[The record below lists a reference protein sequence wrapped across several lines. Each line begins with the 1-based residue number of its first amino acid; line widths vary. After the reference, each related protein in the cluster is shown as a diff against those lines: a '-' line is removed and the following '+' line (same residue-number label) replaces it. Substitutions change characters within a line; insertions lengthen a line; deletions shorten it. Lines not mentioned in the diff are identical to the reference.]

1 MSDPQD
7 STQRFSSRVE
17 NYIKYRPSYP
27 PAVIE
32 ILTERCGLTPDAIM
46 ADIGSGTGILTELW
60 LKHGNPVFGVEP
72 NREMRQAGE
81 RLLAAYPHF
90 TSVNGTAEAT
100 TLPAQS
106 VDFVTAGQA
115 FHWFD
120 GAKTRQEFVRILKPS
135 GWAVLIWNVRQ
146 DQASPFMLAYHQ
158 LVHDFAIDL
167 AVSHEKRIDE
177 TVLAAFYGPS
187 RYQLATCPNQQRC
200 DFSGMLG
207 RLLSSSYMPNVDQAS
222 YAPML
227 AQAKAL
233 FAQHETGGQVVI
245 EYETRIYY
253 GQLTPP

>member
-1 MSDPQD
+1 MQD
-7 STQRFSSRVE
+7 ATQRFSTRVE

-32 ILTERCGLTPDAIM
+32 ILAERCGLTPDAIM

-60 LKHGNPVFGVEP
+60 LKHGNPVFSVEP

-100 TLPAQS
+100 TLPGQS

-146 DQASPFMLAYHQ
+146 DQASPFMLAYNQLIHQ
-158 LVHDFAIDL
+158 FATDL
-167 AVSHEKRIDE
+167 ENTSQEYRINDD
-177 TVLAAFYGPS
+177 VLAAFYAARG
-187 RYQLATCPNQQRC
+187 YQLAICPNQQRF

-207 RLLSSSYMPNVDQAS
+207 RLLSSSYMPNVDHID

-233 FAQHETGGQVVI
+233 FAQHETNDQVVI

>member
-1 MSDPQD
+1 MQD
-7 STQRFSSRVE
+7 ATQRFSTRVE

-27 PAVIE
+27 PTVIE
-32 ILTERCGLTPDAIM
+32 ILTERCGLTPTAHI
-46 ADIGSGTGILTELW
+46 ADIGSGTGILAELW
-60 LKHGNPVFGVEP
+60 LKQGNPVFGVEP

-100 TLPAQS
+100 TLPGQS

-146 DQASPFMLAYHQ
+146 DQASPFMLAYNQLIHQ
-158 LVHDFAIDL
+158 FATDL
-167 AVSHEKRIDE
+167 ENTSQEYRINDD
-177 TVLAAFYGPS
+177 VLAAFYAARG
-187 RYQLATCPNQQRC
+187 YQLAICPNQQRF

-207 RLLSSSYMPNVDQAS
+207 RLLSSSYMPNVDHID

-233 FAQHETGGQVVI
+233 FAQHQTNGQVVI
-245 EYETRIYY
+245 EYATRLYY
-253 GQLTPP
+253 GQIAG

>member
-7 STQRFSSRVE
+7 STQHFSSRVE

-27 PAVIE
+27 TTVIE
-32 ILTERCGLTPDAIM
+32 ILTERCGLTPTAHI

-60 LKHGNPVFGVEP
+60 LKQGNPVFGVEP

-100 TLPAQS
+100 TLPSQS
-106 VDFVTAGQA
+106 IDFVSAGQT

-120 GAKTRQEFVRILKPS
+120 VAKARQEFGRVLKPG

-146 DQASPFMLAYHQ
+146 NQASPFMIAYNQ
-158 LVHDFAIDL
+158 LIYAFAIDMT
-167 AVSHEKRIDE
+167 VSQEQRIDE
-177 TVLAAFYGPS
+177 HVLATFYRPS
-187 RYQLATCPNQQRC
+187 AYQLITCPNQQRF
-200 DFSGMLG
+200 DFAGMLG
-207 RLLSSSYMPNVDQAS
+207 RLLSSSYMPNVDHID

-233 FAQHETGGQVVI
+233 FAQHETNGQVVI
-245 EYETRIYY
+245 EYATRIYY
-253 GQLTPP
+253 GQIAG

>member
-27 PAVIE
+27 SAVIE
-32 ILTERCGLTPDAIM
+32 ILTKRCGLTPAAHI
-46 ADIGSGTGILTELW
+46 ADIGSGTGILSELW
-60 LKHGNPVFGVEP
+60 LKHGNPVLGVEP

-100 TLPAQS
+100 TLPSQS

-120 GAKTRQEFVRILKPS
+120 VAKARQEFGRILKPS
-135 GWAVLIWNVRQ
+135 GWAVLIWNVRH
-146 DQASPFMLAYHQ
+146 DQASPFMRAYHQ
-158 LVHDFAIDL
+158 LVHDFAIDM
-167 AVSHEKRIDE
+167 AVSHEQRIDDA
-177 TVLAAFYGPS
+177 VLAAFYAARG
-187 RYQLATCPNQQRC
+187 YQLATCPNQQHF

-207 RLLSSSYMPNVDQAS
+207 RLLSSSYMPNVDQAG

-227 AQAKAL
+227 AQANAL
-233 FAQHETGGQVVI
+233 FAQYESNGQVVI

-253 GQLTPP
+253 GQITPP

>member
-27 PAVIE
+27 SMVIE
-32 ILTERCGLTPDAIM
+32 ILSERCGLTPDARI
-46 ADIGSGTGILTELW
+46 ADIGSGTGILAELW

-100 TLPAQS
+100 TLPSQC
-106 VDFVTAGQA
+106 VDFVSAGQA

-120 GAKTRQEFVRILKPS
+120 VAKARQEFVRILKPG
-135 GWAVLIWNVRQ
+135 GWVILIWNTRQ
-146 DQASPFMLAYHQ
+146 NQASPFMIAYNQ
-158 LVHDFAIDL
+158 LIHTFAIDMT
-167 AVSHEKRIDE
+167 VSQEQRIDQN
-177 TVLAAFYGPS
+177 VLATFYTPS
-187 RYQLATCPNQQRC
+187 PYQLITCPNQQHF

-207 RLLSSSYMPNVDQAS
+207 RLLSSSYMPHVDQAG

-227 AQAKAL
+227 EQAKAL
-233 FAQHETGGQVVI
+233 FAQHQTNGQVVI

-253 GQLTPP
+253 GQRTPP

>member
-27 PAVIE
+27 SAVIE
-32 ILTERCGLTPDAIM
+32 ILTEQCGLTPAAHI
-46 ADIGSGTGILTELW
+46 ADIGSGTGILSELW
-60 LKHGNPVFGVEP
+60 LKHGNPVLGVEP

-100 TLPAQS
+100 TLPSQS

-120 GAKTRQEFVRILKPS
+120 VAKARQEFGRILKPG
-135 GWAVLIWNVRQ
+135 GWAVLIWNVRH
-146 DQASPFMLAYHQ
+146 DQASPFMRAYHQ
-158 LVHDFAIDL
+158 LVHDFAIDM
-167 AVSHEKRIDE
+167 AVSHEQRIDDA
-177 TVLAAFYGPS
+177 VLAAFYAARG
-187 RYQLATCPNQQRC
+187 YQLVTCPNQQHF

-207 RLLSSSYMPNVDQAS
+207 RLLSSSYMPNVDQAG

-233 FAQHETGGQVVI
+233 FAQYETGGQVVI

-253 GQLTPP
+253 GQITPP